1 MAKLKVYDQKGK
13 VAGEMDFPKSLQ
25 TEWNPALVH
34 QAVQAIIAN
43 QRKTVAHTK
52 GRGEVSGGGRKPW
65 AQKGTGRARHGSI
78 RSPLW
83 KGGGATFG
91 PTKEKIFAKKINK
104 KMAKKAFLSVLSK
117 KAEEGE
123 LKIME
128 SWDLKNHKT
137 KPLAVVVEKIAGKN
151 SVILVSP
158 AGNRNLALASR
169 NLPKARY
176 LASNSLNTH
185 NLLSYKEILM
195 EKKVLNDYVGK

>member
-1 MAKLKVYDQKGK
+1 MAKLKVYDQEGK
-13 VAGEMDFPKSLQ
+13 VTGEMDFPKNLQ

-43 QRKTVAHTK
+43 QRKTVAHAK

-91 PTKEKIFAKKINK
+91 PTKEKIFSKKINK

-117 KAEEGE
+117 KAAEGE
-123 LKIME
+123 LKIIE
-128 SWDLKNHKT
+128 SWDLKSHKT
-137 KPLAVVVEKIAGKN
+137 KSLAVVLEKIAGKK

-169 NLPKARY
+169 NLPKAQY
-176 LASNSLNTH
+176 LPSGSLNAH
-185 NLLSYKEILM
+185 NLLTYKDVLM
-195 EKKVLNDYVGK
+195 EKKVLESYAGK